1 MQLEGEN
8 SVLHLYFHQ
17 LPTKIQLIPLIV
29 NELSKIISSSCS
41 SNNDTTT
48 VLGSI
53 LNIIFFYKWS
63 VCRPEFSASFTSFH
77 FVFET
82 VSLELGAHQLA
93 RLTCQRVPGIL
104 LSTYIFLPPSST
116 GVKGVHRHIQ
126 FCKDTV
132 DQDSVFCLCAS
143 TVLPEPLSQPPNPT
157 ANTSDVKSLGIFSP
171 HQHQVLQIS
180 RHKLSSVLMLIT
192 PQSIDEGLVP
202 QHCMHCRR
210 QSHSTVSTAGPS
222 VSPRIPF

>member
-8 SVLHLYFHQ
+8 SILHLYFHQ

-41 SNNDTTT
+41 SNSDTTT
-48 VLGSI
+48 VLRVYSQHYF
-53 LNIIFFYKWS
+53 FFYKWS
-63 VCRPEFSASFTSFH
+63 VCRPEFNASFMSFH

-104 LSTYIFLPPSST
+104 LSTYIFLPPPST

-126 FCKDTV
+126 FCKVTV
-132 DQDSVFCLCAS
+132 DQDSVF
-143 TVLPEPLSQPPNPT
+143 
-157 ANTSDVKSLGIFSP
+157 
-171 HQHQVLQIS
+171 
-180 RHKLSSVLMLIT
+180 ML
-192 PQSIDEGLVP
+192 VCK
-202 QHCMHCRR
+202 HC
-210 QSHSTVSTAGPS
+210 TT
-222 VSPRIPF
+222 